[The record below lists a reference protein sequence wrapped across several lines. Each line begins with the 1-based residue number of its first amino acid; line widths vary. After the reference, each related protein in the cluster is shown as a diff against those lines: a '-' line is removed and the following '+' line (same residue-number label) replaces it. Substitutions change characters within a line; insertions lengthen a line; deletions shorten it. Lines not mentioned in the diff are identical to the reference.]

1 MKVMKSLFLAL
12 ALTII
17 GYSAVEAGAQDLIG
31 EVTAEPAERRIC
43 CTFQVDCPVTHTC
56 TPIEP
61 KCSATKPHICV
72 KNPTPT
78 PTPVVVGDTS
88 GDTTIGP

>member
-1 MKVMKSLFLAL
+1 MKIMKSVFLAL
-12 ALTII
+12 ALSIM
-17 GYSAVEAGAQDLIG
+17 GYSAIEAGAQDLIG
-31 EVTAEPAERRIC
+31 DATAVERRIC

-78 PTPVVVGDTS
+78 PTPVVVADAGDTA
-88 GDTTIGP
+88 P